1 VAEPTRDDDALLA
14 LAFSLRANPGAYA
27 VLLGAGVS
35 APSGIPTAWGVLV
48 SLTSQV
54 A

>member
-1 VAEPTRDDDALLA
+1 MTTATLDEDTLLS

-35 APSGIPTAWGVLV
+35 APSGILTAWGVV
-48 SLTSQV
+48 TD
-54 A
+54 AP